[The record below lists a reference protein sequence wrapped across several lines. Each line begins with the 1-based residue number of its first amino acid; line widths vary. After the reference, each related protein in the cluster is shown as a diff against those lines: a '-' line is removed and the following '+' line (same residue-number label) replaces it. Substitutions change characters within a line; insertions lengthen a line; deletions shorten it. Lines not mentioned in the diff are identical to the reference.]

1 MRTVQ
6 NPARRIAWLI
16 ILLGA
21 VALVGGLL
29 WRALNPESPGISLPF
44 TRTVFD
50 AGWLIWAGLGWLV
63 VGGLLRGSLNAM
75 PGKSAQEAN
84 TRVTIDTAIREAR
97 AAADLRLNDLDARV
111 RSLDSTDR
119 LTLLEQRLTDLEA
132 ARAARPLDTRS
143 SDLDERFH
151 DLNGRLVALNSRIDG
166 LGHVQ
171 GRLDGHDRSLTDV
184 DTRLQAVQA
193 RLDQLVDPLPRL
205 NLLDQRVS
213 DHTDHLNRS
222 DTLFTQNN
230 TRINDLK
237 AELGVMDAEIQG
249 LSARLTSIQ
258 EQTHHTQQ
266 RLDRLAVPARFAA
279 VDAHLNAN
287 HDLKMI
293 EGIGPKIEQALHT
306 AGLLRFEDVAGATLE
321 RLRAAI
327 EASGIRFAPSIT
339 TWSRQAQYL
348 AANDLI
354 GLKTYQDQLIAGR
367 EA

>member
-6 NPARRIAWLI
+6 NPARCIAWLI
-16 ILLGA
+16 ILVGA

-63 VGGLLRGSLNAM
+63 VGGLLRGSLNAL
-75 PGKSAQEAN
+75 PGSSAQEAN

-111 RSLDSTDR
+111 RSMD
-119 LTLLEQRLTDLEA
+119 LTRLEQRLTDLEA
-132 ARAARPLDTRS
+132 ARASRPLDTRS

-151 DLNGRLVALNSRIDG
+151 DLNGRLVAINSRIDG

-171 GRLDGHDRSLTDV
+171 GRLDGHDRSLTEV
-184 DTRLQAVQA
+184 DTRLQAIQA
-193 RLDQLVDPLPRL
+193 RLDQAADPMPRL

-213 DHTDHLNRS
+213 DHADRLNRG
-222 DTLFTQNN
+222 DALFTQNN

-237 AELGVMDAEIQG
+237 AELGVIDAEIQG

-258 EQTHHTQQ
+258 EQTQHTQQ
-266 RLDRLAVPARFAA
+266 RLDRLAAPARFIEPSAR
-279 VDAHLNAN
+279 LNAN
-287 HDLKMI
+287 DDLKMI
-293 EGIGPKIEQALHT
+293 EGIGPKIEQALHKV
-306 AGLLRFEDVAGATLE
+306 GLVRFEDVAGATLE
-321 RLRAAI
+321 TLRAAI
-327 EASGIRFAPSIT
+327 EHSGIRFAPSIT

>member
-16 ILLGA
+16 ILVGA

-29 WRALNPESPGISLPF
+29 WRVLNPESAGISLPF
-44 TRTVFD
+44 TRTLFD

-75 PGKSAQEAN
+75 PGNSAQEAN

-97 AAADLRLNDLDARV
+97 AAADVRLNDLDARV
-111 RSLDSTDR
+111 RSLDATDR
-119 LTLLEQRLTDLEA
+119 LTQLEQRLAELES
-132 ARAARPLDTRS
+132 ARGAVAPDTRS

-151 DLNGRLVALNSRIDG
+151 DLNGRLVAINARIDG

-171 GRLDGHDRSLTDV
+171 GRLDGHDRSQAAV
-184 DTRLQAVQA
+184 DT
-193 RLDQLVDPLPRL
+193 RL

-213 DHTDHLNRS
+213 DHADRLNRG

-237 AELGVMDAEIQG
+237 AELGVIDAEIQG

-266 RLDRLAVPARFAA
+266 RLDRLAVPARFTEL
-279 VDAHLNAN
+279 DARLNAN
-287 HDLKMI
+287 DDLKMI
-293 EGIGPKIEQALHT
+293 EGIGPKIEQALHK
-306 AGLLRFEDVAGATLE
+306 AGLVRFEDVAGATLE
-321 RLRAAI
+321 TLRAAI
-327 EASGIRFAPSIT
+327 EHSGIRFAPSIT

-348 AANDLI
+348 ATDDLI

-367 EA
+367 ET